1 MGTSVHT
8 MNELFDQLG
17 LPSQDQQIYKFIE
30 QHKPVADSKKIYE
43 MDFFSDS
50 QRTFLKEAK
59 KKDADWAE
67 LTDTLDSL
75 LRRPADV
82 RPS

>member
-17 LPSQDQQIYKFIE
+17 LPSHDQQIYKFIE

-43 MDFFSDS
+43 MEFFSDY

-59 KKDADWAE
+59 EEDDWAE

>member
-1 MGTSVHT
+1 MGTPVHS
-8 MNELFDQLG
+8 MNQLFDQLG
-17 LPSQDQQIYKFIE
+17 LPSGSQEIDKFIE
-30 QHKPVADSKKIYE
+30 QQKPVADSKKIYE

-59 KKDADWAE
+59 EHGGDWAE
-67 LTDTLDSL
+67 LTDILDSL
-75 LRRPADV
+75 LRQPAVV